1 MIGRTER
8 SIWQK
13 SLTYLVLIAFGVV
26 MIYPFFFMVT
36 TSLKDSPEVYANILS
51 PLGERLRFDNYV
63 VVLGFADMSQYNN
76 ILDIL
81 GGANLVRQVINTAI
95 VTLGVTLGQIV
106 TSVLGGY
113 AFARLRFPGREQLF
127 RVYLGTLM
135 IPFAV
140 LMVPIYKQMLLFGWV
155 DKLESLIIP
164 WLFTASGTF
173 LMRQFFVGLPK
184 ELEEAAIMDGANR
197 LTILWRVFVPLSGP
211 AIATQFTISFL
222 YAWNSFIWP
231 LVSIHDKKNYVVT
244 LALAD
249 IQGGYHAQPPLVL
262 AGATLAI
269 IPTVLVFLL
278 AQRYFVEGIAT
289 TGLKG

>member
-13 SLTYLVLIAFGVV
+13 ILTYLVLTAFGAI

-36 TSLKDSPEVYANILS
+36 TSLKDSPEVYANILN
-51 PLGERLRFDNYV
+51 PLGERLRFDNYG
-63 VVLGFADMSQYNN
+63 VVLGFADTHYHN
-76 ILDIL
+76 ILEIL

-95 VTLGVTLGQIV
+95 VTLGVTVGQIV
-106 TSVLGGY
+106 TSILGGY
-113 AFARLRFPGREQLF
+113 AFARLRFPGRDWLF
-127 RVYLGTLM
+127 RIYLGTLM
-135 IPFAV
+135 VPFAV
-140 LMVPIYKQMLLFGWV
+140 LMVPIYKQMLIFGWV
-155 DKLESLIIP
+155 DRLESLIIP

-173 LMRQFFVGLPK
+173 LMRQFFLGIPR
-184 ELEEAAIMDGANR
+184 ELEEAAIIDGASR
-197 LTILWRVFVPLSGP
+197 FMILWRVFVPLIGP

-231 LVSIHDKKNYVVT
+231 LVIIHNKVNYVVT
-244 LALAD
+244 LGLAD

-269 IPTVLVFLL
+269 LPTVLVFLL
-278 AQRYFVEGIAT
+278 AQRWFVEGIAT